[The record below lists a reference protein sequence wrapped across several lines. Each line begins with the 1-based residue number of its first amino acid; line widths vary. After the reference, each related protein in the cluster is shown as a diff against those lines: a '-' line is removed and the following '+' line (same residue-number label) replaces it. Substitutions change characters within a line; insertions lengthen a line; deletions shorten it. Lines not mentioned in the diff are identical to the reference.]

1 MRSGLRWPRLAVAL
15 AATAAVVGSLGWF
28 WYDSLVPGTYSV
40 VDMGYPDFGGGPQHV
55 HDPVHSISVPDLTGD
70 TGGVP
75 DVMATLIARREAFD
89 LASGERIT
97 GFTLNHQ
104 SPGPLLRARQ
114 DDLVQVTLVN
124 ESVPDGITLHWHGV
138 DVPNAADGVAGV
150 TQDAVPLGG
159 QFVYRFR
166 THDAGTYWYHS
177 HQVSHVQ
184 VRDGLFGVLVVDPAV
199 STLETAE
206 AIVPVHTY
214 DGQRT
219 AAGGTGLR
227 RFNTATGATVR
238 ARIINTDDSPVTI
251 TVSGAPYRVVAHDG
265 RDINDPPSVSAASI
279 VLAGGGRVDV
289 SLTVPDGA
297 AAARLDFGG
306 GAVLAIGPST
316 AVVGP
321 MAAARRV
328 VDFLSYGSPSPI
340 GFDPSQA
347 ERRFDY
353 RIGRR
358 PGFIDGVPGVW
369 WSINGHLFPD
379 LPMFTVIKGD
389 VVVFTIAN
397 QSGQVHPMHLH
408 GHHVVVLQ
416 RNGMSATGSPWWTD
430 SLDVE
435 NGATYVVAFVADNP
449 GIWMDHCHNL
459 PHAEQGLVA
468 HLHYAGVMSP
478 FMIGGSARNAPE

>member
-1 MRSGLRWPRLAVAL
+1 
-15 AATAAVVGSLGWF
+15 
-28 WYDSLVPGTYSV
+28 
-40 VDMGYPDFGGGPQHV
+40 
-55 HDPVHSISVPDLTGD
+55 
-70 TGGVP
+70 
-75 DVMATLIARREAFD
+75 
-89 LASGERIT
+89 
-97 GFTLNHQ
+97 
-104 SPGPLLRARQ
+104 
-114 DDLVQVTLVN
+114 VTLVN

-227 RFNTATGATVR
+227 WFNTAKGATVR

-297 AAARLDFGG
+297 AAARLDSA
-306 GAVLAIGPST
+306 AVLCSRS
-316 AVVGP
+316 
-321 MAAARRV
+321 ARRRPWWGLWLRPAASSTSSRTDRRRLSDSIRARPS
-328 VDFLSYGSPSPI
+328 VDS
-340 GFDPSQA
+340 
-347 ERRFDY
+347 
-353 RIGRR
+353 
-358 PGFIDGVPGVW
+358 
-369 WSINGHLFPD
+369 
-379 LPMFTVIKGD
+379 T
-389 VVVFTIAN
+389 
-397 QSGQVHPMHLH
+397 
-408 GHHVVVLQ
+408 
-416 RNGMSATGSPWWTD
+416 TGSDEGRASSTV
-430 SLDVE
+430 SR
-435 NGATYVVAFVADNP
+435 A
-449 GIWMDHCHNL
+449 
-459 PHAEQGLVA
+459 
-468 HLHYAGVMSP
+468 S
-478 FMIGGSARNAPE
+478 GGR